1 MMIISIGINLISN
14 NQLRLNQYIFPQG
27 NFKGGFRSFNN
38 NRRRRIKGKN
48 IQRRNNGNI
57 NNNIMDKKDEKNGI

>member
-1 MMIISIGINLISN
+1 MMSISIGINPISN

-38 NRRRRIKGKN
+38 NRRRIKGKN